1 MVRDHP
7 QELEGPAAWK
17 GGSFDYN
24 TNALRTLTKD
34 ELSEIDQGLKLF
46 EQCGLIDLLDINP
59 ATFPLPK
66 VGRQLAGLKYDLRY
80 GPGVILLRGL
90 PREKYSDDQLAK
102 IYFALGTYMGFA
114 SPQSHNGELLGS
126 VIDIT
131 DADAGVRG
139 YQAGGKQGFHTDGTA
154 CDIVSLMCLRAA
166 KSGGASRL
174 VSALAVHNALVRK
187 DPALAQVFYDG
198 FFYRQMDNDAEKAG
212 IDPMSAEPVEVFAI
226 RNGEF
231 YCNMNSG
238 EIKRAVEKGGVK
250 LTDLQL
256 EAYDFYMKIVNSDEY
271 VLDMN
276 IQEGDIQFVNNR
288 SLLHGRAGYEDYDEV
303 ERRRYM
309 LRLWLEVRDWPARPQ
324 RQIGLTFDIARR
336 WLANRTPSMEFPTNF
351 MRSKQADIAAKQKA
365 GVATSRLK
373 PYESGGSKAF
383 FETPT
388 PT

>member
-1 MVRDHP
+1 MHDRP
-7 QELEGPAAWK
+7 QGLESPAAWK
-17 GGSFDYN
+17 GGSFDYHAD
-24 TNALRTLTKD
+24 ALQTLTAD
-34 ELSEIDQGLKLF
+34 EVSEIDAGLRKF
-46 EQCGLIDLLDINP
+46 EQCGLSDLLEINP
-59 ATFPLPK
+59 ATFPLPE
-66 VGRQLAGLKYDLRY
+66 VGRMLAGLKYDLRY
-80 GPGVILLRGL
+80 GPGVVLLRGL
-90 PREKYSDDQLAK
+90 PRDKYSDDQLSK
-102 IYFALGTYMGFA
+102 IYFALGTYMGFPV
-114 SPQSHNGELLGS
+114 PQSHNGELLGS

-131 DADAGVRG
+131 DADPGVRG

-174 VSALAVHNALVRK
+174 VSALAVHNAMVEK
-187 DPALAQVFYDG
+187 NPAFAQVFYDG

-212 IDPMSAEPVEVFAI
+212 IDPMSPEPVEVFAI

-231 YCNMNSG
+231 FCNMNSG
-238 EIKRAVEKGGVK
+238 EIKRAVEKGGKK

-256 EAYDFYMKIVNSDEY
+256 EAYDFYMEIVNSDEY

-288 SLLHGRAGYEDYDEV
+288 SVLHGRAGYEDHDEV
-303 ERRRYM
+303 NLRRYM

-324 RQIGLTFDIARR
+324 RQVGLTFDIARR

-351 MRSKQADIAAKQKA
+351 MKAKQADIVAKQSA
-365 GVATSRLK
+365 GIAASRIK

-383 FETPT
+383 FQTPT